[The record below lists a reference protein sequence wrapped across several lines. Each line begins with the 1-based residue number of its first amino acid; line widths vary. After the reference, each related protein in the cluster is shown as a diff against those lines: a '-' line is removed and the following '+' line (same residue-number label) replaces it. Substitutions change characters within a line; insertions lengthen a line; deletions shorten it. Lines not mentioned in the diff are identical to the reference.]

1 MVVALVAN
9 VAPADLVDLV
19 KALDPVVLAAL
30 DKVDLVVRM
39 PLAALEEV
47 SAALVDPADPVLA
60 AKWTAR

>member
-30 DKVDLVVRM
+30 DKVDLVVQM
-39 PLAALEEV
+39 PLVALAEV
-47 SAALVDPADPVLA
+47 NEVPVDPADPVLA